1 MTTDRVIQLRI
12 VFTNCEI
19 LFLEKKLTSHI
30 LTIQRHHP
38 HLNFDIP
45 TLKKELV
52 LLQFDPSLT
61 RQIFAFEIFF
71 V

>member
-12 VFTNCEI
+12 VFTNHQI
-19 LFLEKKLTSHI
+19 LFLERKLTSHI

-38 HLNFDIP
+38 HLKFDIP
-45 TLKKELV
+45 TIKKELI

-61 RQIFAFEIFF
+61 RQIFAYEIFF